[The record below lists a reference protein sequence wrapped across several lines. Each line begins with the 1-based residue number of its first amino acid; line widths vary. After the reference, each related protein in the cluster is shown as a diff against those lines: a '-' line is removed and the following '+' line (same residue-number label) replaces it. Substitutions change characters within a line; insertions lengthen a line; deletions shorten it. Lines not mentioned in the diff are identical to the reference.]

1 MILSAISNATAGAAS
16 ATDGAAI
23 ADDFDA
29 FLRILTTQ
37 LRNQNPLEP
46 LDTNEFT
53 AQLVQFSQVE
63 QSIKTNEN
71 LESVVQLAAAAAA
84 TNAVGFIGKTVSV
97 QTTQAVL
104 SDGAAAWQYDSEK
117 ASSDS
122 TFTIRDAAGNIV
134 WQGSRE
140 VVTGQGSFNW
150 DGRDNDGNQVA
161 DGTYSLTI
169 EARDSDGIA
178 IAVGISSN
186 ARIDGV
192 DFSGSEPV
200 LMAGDTR
207 ILMSD
212 VSRIF
217 D

>member
-1 MILSAISNATAGAAS
+1 MILSALSNATGGATS

-37 LRNQNPLEP
+37 LQNQNPLEP

-63 QSIKTNEN
+63 QSIKTNDN
-71 LESVVQLAAAAAA
+71 LEAVVQLAAAAAA

-104 SDGAAAWQYDSEK
+104 SDGNANWQYDSGK
-117 ASSDS
+117 ASSDA
-122 TFTIRDAAGNIV
+122 TFTIRDAAGNII

-140 VVTGQGSFNW
+140 VVAGQGSFTW
-150 DGRDNDGNQVA
+150 DGRDNDGNEA
-161 DGTYSLTI
+161 DDGTYSLSI
-169 EARDSDGIA
+169 EARDSEGIV
-178 IAVGISSN
+178 IPVGISSN

-192 DFSGSEPV
+192 DFAGNEPV

-212 VSRIF
+212 ISRIF